1 MIAMV
6 KVLVAAP
13 LHEKAIEVLEKAGF
27 EVVYEEYPDEER
39 LIELVKDVEA
49 IVVRSKP
56 KVTRRVIEA
65 APKLR
70 VIGRAGVGLDNIDLE
85 AAKERGIKV
94 VNSPGASS
102 RSVAELVFGLLL
114 AVARKIAFADRK
126 MREGVWAKKQCMGI
140 ELEGKTMGVI
150 GFGRI
155 GYNVAKIANAFG
167 MRVLLYDPY
176 PNEERAREVGG
187 TFASLEDLLKE
198 SDVVTLHVPLVDA
211 TYHLIDEE
219 RLKLMKP
226 TAILINAARGAVVD
240 NNALVKALQEGWIAG
255 AGLDVYEEEPLPK
268 DHPLTRLDNVV
279 LTPHIGASTEE
290 AQMRAGVQVA
300 EQIVEIL
307 KG

>member
-1 MIAMV
+1 MV

-39 LIELVKDVEA
+39 LIELAKDVEA
-49 IVVRSKP
+49 IIVRSKP

-70 VIGRAGVGLDNIDLE
+70 VIGRAGVGLDNIDLD

-94 VNSPGASS
+94 VNSPAASS
-102 RSVAELVFGLLL
+102 RSVAELVFGLLF

-126 MREGVWAKKQCMGI
+126 MREGIWAKKQCMGI

-176 PNEERAREVGG
+176 PNEERAKEVGG

-211 TYHLIDEE
+211 TYHLINEE

-307 KG
+307 KE

>member
-1 MIAMV
+1 M

-13 LHEKAIEVLEKAGF
+13 LHEKALEVLKNAGF
-27 EVVYEEYPDEER
+27 EIVYEEYPDEDR
-39 LIELVKDVEA
+39 LLELVRDADA
-49 IVVRSKP
+49 IIVRSKP
-56 KVTRRVIEA
+56 KVTRKVIEA
-65 APKLR
+65 APKLK

-102 RSVAELVFGLLL
+102 RSVAELAVGLMF

-140 ELEGKTMGVI
+140 ELEGKTIGVI

-155 GYNVAKIANAFG
+155 GYEVAKIANALG
-167 MRVLLYDPY
+167 MKVLLYDPY
-176 PNEERAREVGG
+176 PNEERAKEVGG
-187 TFASLEDLLKE
+187 TFTSLEELLRE

-211 TYHLIDEE
+211 TYHLINEE

-240 NNALVKALQEGWIAG
+240 TEALVKALKEGWIAG
-255 AGLDVYEEEPLPK
+255 AGLDVFEEEPLPA
-268 DHPLTRLDNVV
+268 DHPLTKLDNVV